1 MNTTSVVFGTSSPAN
16 SKMLPSATY
25 DPLIKLQLKSKQK
38 IDKYSGLI
46 RTIFDSLTHCK
57 QISGILN
64 GKLSSEQL
72 SMYANA
78 TAQAPF

>member
-1 MNTTSVVFGTSSPAN
+1 MNTTSEVFGTSFPAN
-16 SKMLPSATY
+16 SKILPSATY
-25 DPLIKLQLKSKQK
+25 DPLIKLQLKTKSK
-38 IDKYSGLI
+38 IDKYSGLTRKI
-46 RTIFDSLTHCK
+46 LDCLTYCK

-64 GKLSSEQL
+64 GKLSSVQL